1 MIVSACQDFISIF
14 ITVIFTVINTVLK
27 RSDKIMHNWHQIIKN
42 YDLATK
48 NLINYKFTMF

>member
-27 RSDKIMHNWHQIIKN
+27 RSDKIMHNWHQILKN